1 MGFQEVYG
9 TDMNG
14 NDRHKI
20 TAHTLR
26 HSFAVAA
33 LNRGMNMRMLQK
45 SLDHTKLKMTEI
57 YLDLAE
63 EDVREPFSRLEL

>member
-1 MGFQEVYG
+1 MGLQEVYG

-33 LNRGMNMRMLQK
+33 LNRGMNVRTLQK
-45 SLDHTKLKMTEI
+45 APGHAKPKMTEI